1 MRLIPETGQL
11 MKVPRKGMRIKPR
24 VTMLHILIPDLF
36 NHSNDGISE
45 LHLDSLELLLSRA
58 KIENR
63 AQADS
68 LFTLFGLPLNTG
80 IAPLTRLSD
89 ANDSGNKIWLRAD
102 PVFLRADRD
111 RVFLFDAA
119 SAFNIT
125 QAEANAFIKE
135 INAFYREDGI
145 EFSAPTPTRWYV
157 SISKHPD
164 LITHPLDKV
173 LARDIYDYMP
183 EGKDQKEWRQR
194 LNELQMLLHQS
205 QVNTDRTERGEV
217 PINSL
222 WFWGLGK
229 LPEPPTPC
237 FTQVWTDEP
246 LTQGLARLS
255 NTPQSEVPDSASS
268 CLMAGE
274 HLITLPAVRGD
285 SWQNWIINLETNW
298 FTPLLKAL
306 KKRQIDKIA
315 LYLGDN
321 RVFIITDKNLRSW
334 WRRRKSW
341 QSFVSEFEIG

>member
-1 MRLIPETGQL
+1 
-11 MKVPRKGMRIKPR
+11 
-24 VTMLHILIPDLF
+24 MLHILIPDLF
-36 NHSNDGISE
+36 NHPSDSRSE
-45 LHLDSLELLLSRA
+45 LRLDSLELLLSRA
-58 KIENR
+58 KIENWT
-63 AQADS
+63 QAGN
-68 LFTLFGLPLNTG
+68 LFTLFGLPVNTG
-80 IAPLTRLSD
+80 IAPLTRLFD
-89 ANDSGNKIWLRAD
+89 ANDNSNKIWLRAD
-102 PVFLRADRD
+102 PVYLRADRD

-125 QAEANAFIKE
+125 PAEANAFIKE
-135 INAFYREDGI
+135 INAFYAEDGL

-157 SISKHPD
+157 SLSNYPD

-183 EGKDQKEWRQR
+183 EGEDKKEWRQR

-205 QVNTDRTERGEV
+205 QANLDRVERGEV

-229 LPEPPTPC
+229 LPEPPAPR

-246 LTQGLARLS
+246 LAQGLARLS
-255 NTPQSEVPDSASS
+255 NTPQSQVPDSAKS
-268 CLMAGE
+268 CLMEGE
-274 HLITLPAVRGD
+274 HLITLSAVRGENA
-285 SWQNWIINLETNW
+285 NWHNWMIDLENNW
-298 FTPLLKAL
+298 FTPLFNAL
-306 KKRQIDKIA
+306 KKRQLDKIA

-341 QSFVSEFEIG
+341 QSFVLS